1 MATILQFNATAC
13 TNWTYNN
20 ECVKQ
25 IYSLARHLS
34 QRMVNAIFVT
44 GTAGSGKSLLTSR
57 LLQWYRDRGAYPVT
71 LNLDPGVVTLPY
83 EPDIDVRNYID
94 IGTLMESYGLGP
106 NGALVMASDM
116 IATKMDELQQEVDEA
131 NPDYLLVD
139 TPGQIELFA
148 FRASGQYFVSNLQAD
163 NKSTLFAFDG
173 TLVSSPINFVA
184 ISLLS
189 SSVRLRLKTAQI
201 NVLTKRDLV
210 IEKLKDIMDWA
221 ASAQSLESALNSEKE
236 TEYSLLSKD
245 LSRAMTKTGF
255 APGLVAMSSVT
266 MNGLVNVAAALA
278 RTLNQ
283 GEDG

>member
-1 MATILQFNATAC
+1 
-13 TNWTYNN
+13 
-20 ECVKQ
+20 
-25 IYSLARHLS
+25 
-34 QRMVNAIFVT
+34 MVNAIFIT

-57 LLQWYRDRGAYPVT
+57 LLQWYRDTGAYPVT

-83 EPDIDVRNYID
+83 EPDIDVRDYID

-116 IATKMDELQQEVDEA
+116 IATKLDEIQKEVDEA
-131 NPDYLLVD
+131 NPDYLIVD

-148 FRASGQYFVSNLQAD
+148 FRASGQYFVSNMRAD
-163 NKSTLFAFDG
+163 NKATLFAFDA

-210 IEKLKDIMDWA
+210 IDKLKDIMDWA
-221 ASAQSLESALNSEKE
+221 ASAQALEIALSSEKE
-236 TEYSLLSKD
+236 SEYSLLSKD
-245 LSRAMTKTGF
+245 LSRSMTKAGF